1 MEPQTL
7 SYNNEPTNAQ
17 YLYLHSYIALEHSK
31 LIHNFREYVP
41 QMNLYKIWKFVIRD
55 VLCIM

>member
-41 QMNLYKIWKFVIRD
+41 QMNLYKI
-55 VLCIM
+55 